1 MTAPYPNTLTPS
13 LDTIQHSLLRDKD
26 LPESIERP
34 QLDLKETMEML
45 EQKHAPS
52 AKSTPRIPLAVPTAR
67 PAPLQPHVKSVQSH
81 LDPRLYGI
89 RAQNTFPKIIT
100 NRAGPLD
107 LVHKA
112 RGLAPQ
118 GPPVPALPQPK
129 SPGLEQT
136 PPDSILEPMQRQS
149 NQASSTGGIDFNKA
163 SVEPNDIFPRQ
174 RIELLERQI
183 NAKERMLNKRKHELE
198 KRRRQLAQDVRAYR
212 RERDRRRKAS
222 GPCRQPCPGEWPSR
236 PTYSGAGS
244 FSRVSQCA
252 NDASQDSISA
262 LTSSDPHLDEV
273 SYGSIGDS
281 SLRRGIAR
289 PDRHARA
296 RISTHA
302 RYDKERI
309 SKCANVRFQ
318 PKMLQ
323 RFTLALKT
331 GAGDVGSTVTK
342 SIRWVLGL

>member
-1 MTAPYPNTLTPS
+1 M
-13 LDTIQHSLLRDKD
+13 
-26 LPESIERP
+26 
-34 QLDLKETMEML
+34 LK
-45 EQKHAPS
+45 QKHAPL
-52 AKSTPRIPLAVPTAR
+52 AKSTPRTPMAVPTAR
-67 PAPLQPHVKSVQSH
+67 PAPLQPHVNPVQSR

-89 RAQNTFPKIIT
+89 RTQNTFETLVT

-118 GPPVPALPQPK
+118 RPPVPALPRPK

-136 PPDSILEPMQRQS
+136 PPDSILKPLQRQS
-149 NQASSTGGIDFNKA
+149 NQASSTGGIDFTKA

-174 RIELLERQI
+174 RIELLERQL
-183 NAKERMLNKRKHELE
+183 NAKERMLNKRKHELD

-212 RERDRRRKAS
+212 LERGSRRKAS
-222 GPCRQPCPGEWPSR
+222 GPCRPSCPGKWPSR
-236 PTYSGAGS
+236 PTDSGAGS

-252 NDASQDSISA
+252 NDASQGSISA
-262 LTSSDPHLDEV
+262 LTSSDPHLDEA

-296 RISTHA
+296 RISTPA
-302 RYDKERI
+302 RYGKERI
-309 SKCANVRFQ
+309 SKRANVRFQ

-323 RFTLALKT
+323 QFDTFLKFTDPAW
-331 GAGDVGSTVTK
+331 TK
-342 SIRWVLGL
+342 HLLLRSSR